1 MGRRRWGGI
10 GRGSIAVRVDVKSVD
25 GLYVGMC
32 VCVREEVY
40 QIIDCG
46 CADVVDDVD
55 EKLEREDD
63 EEEGWHG
70 WDCDE

>member
-1 MGRRRWGGI
+1 M
-10 GRGSIAVRVDVKSVD
+10 KSVD

-46 CADVVDDVD
+46 CADVVDDVNK
-55 EKLEREDD
+55 ELEREHH
-63 EEEGWHG
+63 EEKG
-70 WDCDE
+70 